1 MAFYVDANSKL
12 AKPLEITAHTATRQV
27 FSFTL
32 EGWDKIDVCHDLV
45 LPSLSETKLLP
56 PQQSSERPAASEV
69 ARHCV
74 DAFFAKKVDDQ
85 GIDVHAEGQLMMR
98 EMLNPVNA
106 SSRWDCNVNPL

>member
-32 EGWDKIDVCHDLV
+32 EGWDKKDVCHDLV

-56 PQQSSERPAASEV
+56 PQQSSERPAASED

-85 GIDVHAEGQLMMR
+85 GIDVHAEGQLIMR